1 MYINYKMGG
10 KLSCFK
16 NKKEY
21 ERHLIRDIVCD
32 KCQIRF
38 LSNYEYNKHIPTCG
52 RIYGDT

>member
-1 MYINYKMGG
+1 MGCT
-10 KLSCFK
+10 LSYFK

-21 ERHLIRDIVCD
+21 EEHLIRDIVCGR
-32 KCQIRF
+32 CQIRF

>member
-1 MYINYKMGG
+1 MGC

-21 ERHLIRDIVCD
+21 EEHLIRDIVCD
-32 KCQIRF
+32 QCQVRF

-52 RIYGDT
+52 RIYGDM